1 MDKPAERSSSILPHA
16 HLPGTSP
23 QAWSLECVLEAR
35 ELFWRNVMREI
46 LTSLSVACL
55 ARRSAH
61 AARADDGEQTPS
73 DEGAS
78 PDAQEPDPDGE
89 EAESAPEEAGPREE
103 DDLFD
108 GRLAILT
115 HAGERIPIA
124 EVYPLFACGI
134 NISKEDRELAMA
146 VECSVFQIRTP
157 SGEVFTLPLQ
167 EMRAFHSVSPEL
179 MERLEEE
186 ARKRSDHPAEE
197 VEAPF
202 GFAAFTSI
210 ARQQRESEES

>member
-1 MDKPAERSSSILPHA
+1 MDTPADRPSSIV
-16 HLPGTSP
+16 PGHPGGSHP
-23 QAWSLECVLEAR
+23 PGWSLECVLEAR

-55 ARRSAH
+55 ARRTAAAERAH
-61 AARADDGEQTPS
+61 Q
-73 DEGAS
+73 
-78 PDAQEPDPDGE
+78 
-89 EAESAPEEAGPREE
+89 APEETPELAPDDASDAPSDVAEQPPEE

-134 NISKEDRELAMA
+134 NTSRSERELSMA
-146 VECSVFQIRTP
+146 VECSVFQVRTP
-157 SGEVFTLPLQ
+157 SGEVFTLPLR

-186 ARKRSDHPAEE
+186 ARRRSDHPAEE
-197 VEAPF
+197 TEAPF

-210 ARQQRESEES
+210 ARQQREAEES